1 MHQVSMPLARTTDA
15 PNIQAEAATGAAAL
29 RPALFARYG
38 ALARLRYDFPLVLVE
53 GDGDGP
59 VLRPLTGIIDGIL
72 RETAAPGAD
81 GEALRQQVLRARRA
95 GHSGQSLAALRGRPA
110 GREQRARLRA
120 ARHQPRPRPRG
131 PAHRR
136 DGD

>member
-59 VLRPLTGIIDGIL
+59 VLRPLTRRHPARD
-72 RETAAPGAD
+72 RRPRRRRRSAAPTGAQ
-81 GEALRQQVLRARRA
+81 A
-95 GHSGQSLAALRGRPA
+95 RGRHP
-110 GREQRARLRA
+110 
-120 ARHQPRPRPRG
+120 
-131 PAHRR
+131 
-136 DGD
+136 